1 MITLREIRLRRGPEP
16 LVENVTLS
24 IFRGEKVG
32 IVGRNGAGKSTLMAL
47 VRGELAPDAGEFE
60 CPGNLAFAQVLQELP
75 HSERPVVEHVID
87 GDEALRRIEAELEAS
102 YLTDDGLQQATL
114 LGEYEHAGGYT
125 ARARAASLLDGLGFE
140 ADAIDRPISEFSGGL
155 RMRANL
161 ARALMCRSDVLLLD
175 EPTNHLDLD
184 AVLWLEGWLRNYG
197 GTLLLISHDREFL
210 DAVVGR
216 ILHISDRKVLSY
228 AGNYSR
234 FEEQSAAQAAQTR
247 AANEKI
253 RREADHVRS
262 FVERFRAQASKA
274 RQAQSRLKWLER
286 LPSIVEMHAEHDFK
300 WQFATPRKVPRPLV
314 ALDRAAAGYG
324 THIVVGG
331 VKLSLGPEARLGIL
345 GRNGAG
351 KSTLMRLIAG
361 ETEPMAGTR
370 TPSPDLETGF
380 FAQLEVDQLDRDSTA
395 LLELT
400 RRGGPEMSRWSE
412 QQKRDHLGQF
422 GFRGERVFEPV
433 ERFSGGE
440 RARLSLAILVARR
453 PNLLL
458 LDEPTN
464 HLDFEM
470 RESLL
475 LALQEF
481 AGAVVIVSH
490 DRSLLRGVCDE
501 FLLVGDGEAQPFDGD
516 LEDYAAWLGRRR
528 QGVSQKSAAI
538 AQANPAVA
546 GSASGGPSAGT
557 PGVAARTT
565 DQDRREQRRGGA
577 AARQKLAPLRQGRT
591 HTGGIT
597 PRQPGRATP
606 AARAAACRSRAS
618 LANDPARTDEPVCR
632 AVPGSGPTGDP
643 LAGTERAA
651 GGRPR
656 KGRIF
661 RSAPRGVIRQTGRLT
676 ALNPRDRPKFVN
688 ALYNNITCNLYTNG
702 RESHS
707 SAPDHLMARITA

>member
-1 MITLREIRLRRGPEP
+1 MIILREIRLRRGPEP

-32 IVGRNGAGKSTLMAL
+32 VVGRNGAGKSTFMAL
-47 VRGELAPDAGEFE
+47 VRGELAPDAGEFSI
-60 CPGNLAFAQVLQELP
+60 PGNLAFASVLQELP
-75 HSERPVVEHVID
+75 HSEQPVVEHVID
-87 GDEALRRIEAELEAS
+87 GDEALRRTEAQLAAAYE
-102 YLTDDGLQQATL
+102 TDDGLKQATL
-114 LGEYEHAGGYT
+114 LADYDTQGGYT

-140 ADAIDRPISEFSGGL
+140 SDAIDRPVSEFSGGL

-184 AVLWLEGWLRNYG
+184 AVLWLEGWLRAYG

-216 ILHISDRKVLSY
+216 ILHLSDRKVTSY

-262 FVERFRAQASKA
+262 FVERFRAKASKA

-286 LPSIVEMHAEHDFK
+286 LPSIVEMHSEHSFE
-300 WQFATPRKVPRPLV
+300 WEFAAPRKVPQPLV
-314 ALDRAAAGYG
+314 ALDDVAAGYG
-324 THIVVGG
+324 TRVVVGG

-361 ETEPMAGTR
+361 ETEPMSGTR

-380 FAQLEVDQLDRDSTA
+380 FAQLEVDQLDKDSTA

-400 RRGGPEMSRWSE
+400 RRGGPEMTRWSE
-412 QQKRDHLGQF
+412 QMRRDHLGQF
-422 GFRGERVFEPV
+422 GFKGERVFEPV
-433 ERFSGGE
+433 SRFSGGE

-475 LALQEF
+475 LALQDF

-501 FLLVGDGEAQPFDGD
+501 FLLVSDGAAVPFDGD
-516 LEDYAAWLGRRR
+516 LEDYAAWLGKRR
-528 QGVSQKSAAI
+528 QGVSQKAAAPAAAG
-538 AQANPAVA
+538 AQ
-546 GSASGGPSAGT
+546 GGQGNGGQSNGAQGN
-557 PGVAARTT
+557 A
-565 DQDRREQRRGGA
+565 QRREQRRGGA
-577 AARQKLAPLRQGRT
+577 AARQKLAPLRQELEKLEIRLGALTAERDQLE
-591 HTGGIT
+591 
-597 PRQPGRATP
+597 RQ
-606 AARAAACRSRAS
+606 
-618 LANDPARTDEPVCR
+618 LADPAIYETPVMQR
-632 AVPGSGPTGDP
+632 DLATRHSALSKDVDRLETRWLEATEQLEDAKEKGGSLDP
-643 LAGTERAA
+643 PER
-651 GGRPR
+651 GSLVR
-656 KGRIF
+656 
-661 RSAPRGVIRQTGRLT
+661 
-676 ALNPRDRPKFVN
+676 
-688 ALYNNITCNLYTNG
+688 
-702 RESHS
+702 
-707 SAPDHLMARITA
+707 

>member
-1 MITLREIRLRRGPEP
+1 MINLREIRLRRGPEP

-47 VRGELAPDAGEFE
+47 IRGELAPDAGEFE
-60 CPGNLAFAQVLQELP
+60 IPGNLAFASVLQELP
-75 HSERPVVEHVID
+75 HSEQAVVEHVID
-87 GDEALRRIEAELEAS
+87 GDEALRRTEAELAAAYE
-102 YLTDDGLQQATL
+102 TDDGLKQATL
-114 LGEYEHAGGYT
+114 LADYEHQGGYT
-125 ARARAASLLDGLGFE
+125 ARARAASLLDGLGFD
-140 ADAIDRPISEFSGGL
+140 AGAIDRPISEFSGGL

-184 AVLWLEGWLRNYG
+184 AVLWLEGWLRAYA

-216 ILHISDRKVLSY
+216 ILHLADRRIMSY

-286 LPSIVEMHAEHDFK
+286 LPSIVEMHAEHSFE
-300 WQFATPRKVPRPLV
+300 WAFAAPRKVPRPLV
-314 ALDRAAAGYG
+314 ALDSVAAGYG
-324 THIVVGG
+324 SRVVVGG

-370 TPSPDLETGF
+370 TPSPDLEVGF
-380 FAQLEVDQLDRDSTA
+380 FAQLEVDQLDKDSTA
-395 LLELT
+395 LLELS
-400 RRGGPEMSRWSE
+400 RRGGPEMPRWSE
-412 QQKRDHLGQF
+412 QAKRDHLGQF
-422 GFRGERVFEPV
+422 GFKGERVFEPV
-433 ERFSGGE
+433 SRFSGGE

-475 LALQEF
+475 LALQDF

-501 FLLVGDGEAQPFDGD
+501 FLLVSDGEARAFDGD
-516 LEDYAAWLGRRR
+516 LEDYAAWLGKRR
-528 QGVSQKSAAI
+528 QGVSQKAAAPAAAGNGGAASSA
-538 AQANPAVA
+538 
-546 GSASGGPSAGT
+546 
-557 PGVAARTT
+557 
-565 DQDRREQRRGGA
+565 DRREQRRGDA
-577 AARQKLAPLRQGRT
+577 AARQKLAPLRQELEKIETRLGALAAEREQLERRLAD
-591 HTGGIT
+591 
-597 PRQPGRATP
+597 PEVYESPATQ
-606 AARAAACRSRAS
+606 R
-618 LANDPARTDEPVCR
+618 D
-632 AVPGSGPTGDP
+632 
-643 LAGTERAA
+643 
-651 GGRPR
+651 
-656 KGRIF
+656 
-661 RSAPRGVIRQTGRLT
+661 LT
-676 ALNPRDRPKFVN
+676 ARHAALTTETDRLETRWLELTEQLEAAKEKGGSLDPPERGSFV
-688 ALYNNITCNLYTNG
+688 
-702 RESHS
+702 S
-707 SAPDHLMARITA
+707 